1 MADEMTQHFF
11 RKVALGALVCLLGS
25 AGVARADDTPISD
38 KARAQFRAGVNYL
51 KDPDGARYEEA
62 YRAFKA
68 AYADSPSWKIL
79 GNLGLAAMK
88 LERDGEAID
97 AFDKYLKQGGSSVD
111 EVERAQMQR
120 DLQTLQASV
129 VTVKLTAPKG
139 THLTDERVPVN
150 GRDVVNEYQSP
161 DGKFS
166 LGLRPGRHRIT
177 AELTGHKK
185 NVWEVDATA
194 GSSHTHTF
202 VLVPANA
209 ETGPKGPGPV
219 TPATRRERP
228 VPTLVWVGLG
238 VSGALLAGSAV
249 TGVLASGK
257 RSDFDAKNDGSD
269 PGAADKLKSDGE
281 RLNLITDGL
290 LAGGVVVGAISVVAL
305 LTRSE
310 VEVPAK
316 DQARFH
322 IGPAVARQ
330 GGGLWMS
337 GAF

>member
-1 MADEMTQHFF
+1 MTAHPF
-11 RKVALGALVCLLGS
+11 RNSTLAALLFLLGS
-25 AGVARADDTPISD
+25 TSVAQAADAPISE

-97 AFDKYLKQGGSSVD
+97 AFEKYLKEGGSAVE

-120 DLQTLQASV
+120 DQQTLQASV
-129 VTVKLTAPKG
+129 VRVTITAPKG
-139 THLTDERVPVN
+139 AHLTDERVPVS

-161 DGKFS
+161 DGKFT

-177 AELTGHKK
+177 AELAGFKK
-185 NVWEVDATA
+185 AVWEIDTTA
-194 GSSHTHTF
+194 GSSHAHEF
-202 VLVPANA
+202 KLEAA
-209 ETGPKGPGPV
+209 DADAPKGGVPVGP
-219 TPATRRERP
+219 TTRRERP

-238 VSGALLAGSAV
+238 VSGALLAGAGV
-249 TGVLASGK
+249 TGLMAKGK

-269 PGAADKLKSDGE
+269 TAGADELKKDGE

-305 LTRSE
+305 LGRSE
-310 VEVPAK
+310 VEVPVK
-316 DQARFH
+316 EQARFRFS
-322 IGPAVARQ
+322 PTVAR
-330 GGGLWMS
+330 GGAGLWMT